1 MCSCVSKECNCA
13 ALNAVTY
20 SEYHTIR
27 DTIVS
32 NTTLG
37 KDEVFEVS
45 KMVTLK
51 VSLSVM

>member
-1 MCSCVSKECNCA
+1 MYSCVSKECNCA
-13 ALNAVTY
+13 ALNVVTY

-32 NTTLG
+32 TTTLG
-37 KDEVFEVS
+37 KGEIFEVS
-45 KMVTLK
+45 KMVTMK